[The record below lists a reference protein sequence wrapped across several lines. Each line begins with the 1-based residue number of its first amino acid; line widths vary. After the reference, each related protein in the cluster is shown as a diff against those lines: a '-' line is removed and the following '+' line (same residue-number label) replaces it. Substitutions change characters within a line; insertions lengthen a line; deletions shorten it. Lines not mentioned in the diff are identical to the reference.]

1 MEFGHYSNIGEDN
14 PYVYEQ
20 LLGMG
25 PAELDQLTSKEVI
38 Y

>member
-14 PYVYEQ
+14 PYVFGQ
-20 LLGMG
+20 LLDL
-25 PAELDQLTSKEVI
+25 PPVEIEKLVKEEVV